1 MNERQSN
8 PDVDETLRRYFRA
21 QLPHPWPAAR
31 VPATDEAA
39 SLWRRSRLRLALA
52 ASAAAVLA
60 GYLTLAGF
68 WRQPVT
74 SHAIDPN
81 GPHIA
86 DRPSHHA

>member
-39 SLWRRSRLRLALA
+39 SLWRRSRL
-52 ASAAAVLA
+52 
-60 GYLTLAGF
+60 
-68 WRQPVT
+68 
-74 SHAIDPN
+74 
-81 GPHIA
+81 
-86 DRPSHHA
+86 